1 MELDSRNSC
10 ADAVVPRAECAG
22 SCVYDGSMKLLG
34 LVVLL
39 AATVAHA
46 DPQTFDVSE
55 ADVVWLTQLPVQLEE
70 PVGLQVTADQPR
82 LGLRKGDLVW
92 AIDGASPMSSPFSQP
107 TGPVVYVD
115 VQRGTQRF
123 TRRLAVASAPH
134 TGHLR
139 RNMLKN
145 GLDMISSAGGFEQVT
160 AHGKPSGALVR
171 FPLFDPEDI
180 RDGDV
185 IRTIDARPIRSPD
198 DAVAA
203 LAAAA
208 AGHDPLVIRF
218 ERLGIPQTVTLA
230 IDDPDQLPADV
241 VELVKRIHQTDRT
254 HYRIPH
260 AVIDK
265 LLENPMVFARQV
277 RIVPAIRNG
286 KPDGFK
292 LYAIRPDSF
301 FAALGLANG
310 DTIEAVNGNALT
322 DADKALDV
330 YTKLR
335 DATKVDV
342 TLLRRGKTL
351 TLSYKIE

>member
-1 MELDSRNSC
+1 
-10 ADAVVPRAECAG
+10 
-22 SCVYDGSMKLLG
+22 MKLLG

-55 ADVVWLTQLPVQLEE
+55 ADVAWLTELPLQLDE
-70 PVGLQVTADQPR
+70 PIGLQVTEDQPR
-82 LGLRKGDLVW
+82 LGLSKGDLVW
-92 AIDGASPMSSPFSQP
+92 AIDGASPVSSPFSQR

-123 TRRLAVASAPH
+123 TRRLVVAAAPH
-134 TGHLR
+134 SGHVR
-139 RNMLKN
+139 RDMLKS
-145 GLDMISSAGGFEQVT
+145 GLEMSQSIQAFQQVT
-160 AHGKPSGALVR
+160 AHGKPSGVLVR
-171 FPLFDPEDI
+171 FPMFDLDGV
-180 RDGDV
+180 RSGDV
-185 IRTIDARPIRSPD
+185 IRAIDRRPIRSPE

-208 AGHDPLVIRF
+208 AGHDPLVIEL
-218 ERLGIPQTVTLA
+218 ERLGMPQTVTIG

-241 VELVKRIHQTDRT
+241 AELVKRIRQTDRT

-265 LLENPMVFARQV
+265 LFENPMAFARQV

-301 FAALGLANG
+301 FAALGFANG
-310 DTIEAVNGNALT
+310 DTVETINGNALT
-322 DADKALDV
+322 SADRALDV

-335 DATKVDV
+335 DAKTFDV

-351 TLSYKIE
+351 RLSYQID